1 MVTCLTMTLPEHMR
15 FCLTAPLATSVWLG
29 AELVVHGNDAF
40 AAFLGAKQH
49 AAVLGRPAR
58 EGFGELW
65 AVLEPLVARAP
76 TVAEDVRLVFDRDV
90 AAEEVFATIA
100 VSRCAEGVWCTF
112 VETTRTVVARR
123 RADALREGSREE
135 VRPRSG
141 KRVLIVE
148 DSDETARALKNA
160 LELLGHEVALAH
172 DGPVALTVARTF
184 RPDVALVDLQLPV
197 MDGYELATR
206 LRATSELRLV
216 AVAASADT
224 QRAQDAGFA
233 EHLVKPVDLARLEC
247 VVASLA

>member
-15 FCLTAPLATSVWLG
+15 FCLSAPLATSVWLG

-76 TVAEDVRLVFDRDV
+76 AVAEDVRLVFDRDV

-123 RADALREGSREE
+123 HAGPPREE

-148 DSDETARALKNA
+148 DSDETARALKSA

-172 DGPVALTVARTF
+172 DGPVALTVARRF
-184 RPDVALVDLQLPV
+184 RPDVALVDLELPV
-197 MDGYELATR
+197 MDGYELASR
-206 LRATSELRLV
+206 MRAIYELRLV

-224 QRAQDAGFA
+224 QRAQEAGFA
-233 EHLVKPVDLARLEC
+233 EHLVKPVDLARLER
-247 VVASLA
+247 VVESLD